1 MKISIITLFPELFSA
16 FLKTSIIGKA
26 RRQKKLR
33 VEITNLRQFGLGKH
47 QMVDD
52 RPYGGGVG
60 MILKADVLVK
70 AWKKASESQ
79 KSMTILMSA
88 SGKPFNQQKAKDLS
102 QIDHLIIICGRYEG
116 VDQRFIDKYVDEEI
130 SIGDYVLMGGEIP
143 AMVVI
148 EALTRLTPGVLKN
161 ESATKGDSFSIYNGI
176 LEYPHYT
183 RPEVLEREKVPKV
196 LLSGDHQKI
205 TQWRRKK
212 ALEKT
217 KKVRPDLLV

>member
-1 MKISIITLFPELFSA
+1 
-16 FLKTSIIGKA
+16 
-26 RRQKKLR
+26 
-33 VEITNLRQFGLGKH
+33 
-47 QMVDD
+47 MVDD

-60 MILKADVLVK
+60 MILKANVLTQ
-70 AWKKASESQ
+70 AWKKTLE
-79 KSMTILMSA
+79 KPGLGRGVPKLTVLMSA

-116 VDQRFIDKYVDEEI
+116 VDQRFTDKYVDEEI

-148 EALTRLTPGVLKN
+148 EALTRLIPGVLKN
-161 ESATKGDSFSIYNGI
+161 ESAAKGDSFSIYNGI

-183 RPEVLEREKVPKV
+183 RPEVFEREKVPQV

-205 TQWRRKK
+205 TEWRRKK
-212 ALEKT
+212 ALQKT
-217 KKVRPDLLV
+217 KKVRPDLLK